1 MTHDWQRWR
10 RRGLDDWVQRGESFK
25 SDADGKMNEDSD
37 DEAELIEGIDLRL
50 HHPQNIISV
59 GATNTGKTFNLLRI
73 LKNPEYVISNLPEN
87 YKIYYVHGPYQE
99 HFKQHPHI
107 RFFAGWDHEPLSQ
120 SALQNTKDL
129 ILVLDDCYHEICPH
143 FLRYLWTALM
153 HHNNFTIFLLL
164 HHLYSQSVKFLRE
177 LTLNTTTFF
186 FSYSPVSKSMVK
198 TFAYQYFGDDS
209 PRFLEVF
216 DQVLKD
222 KKYSYLVCD
231 FSPHCLDR
239 FRLRTALTEE
249 EYPMQIFLPKRN
261 NSNKKRKR

>member
-1 MTHDWQRWR
+1 MEIN
-10 RRGLDDWVQRGESFK
+10 GEK
-25 SDADGKMNEDSD
+25 GMENGEGRMENGEGVVDNLG
-37 DEAELIEGIDLRL
+37 ELIEEDLRL

-59 GATNTGKTFNLLRI
+59 GGTNTGKTYNLLRM

-99 HFKQHPHI
+99 KFNEFPNI
-107 RFFAGWDHEPLSQ
+107 SFFSGWDHEALSP
-120 SALQNTKDL
+120 SVLKNTKDL
-129 ILVLDDCYHEICPH
+129 ILILDDCYHEIDPH

-153 HHNNFTIFLLL
+153 HHNGWTIFLLL

-177 LTLNTTTFF
+177 LTLNTSTFI

-209 PRFLEVF
+209 QRFLEVF
-216 DQVLKD
+216 DNVLKD

-239 FRLRTALTEE
+239 FRLRTAITAEE
-249 EYPMQIFLPKRN
+249 SPMQIFVPKLKA
-261 NSNKKRKR
+261 SAVQHKRK

>member
-1 MTHDWQRWR
+1 
-10 RRGLDDWVQRGESFK
+10 
-25 SDADGKMNEDSD
+25 MNEDSN

-50 HHPQNIISV
+50 RHPQNIISV

-107 RFFAGWDHEPLSQ
+107 KFFAGWDHEPLSQ
-120 SALQNTKDL
+120 SALQNTRDL